1 MRARDGKTDNERIA
15 ELEAQAEFLTEQ
27 MHTTDDKSDVAK
39 LANAISQTHHMRTAI
54 EHLKLQRLK
63 SGGTEDEALDQL
75 PPAELAKRIDATTS
89 ELKKCRASLKAVK

>member
-54 EHLKLQRLK
+54 EHLKLMRK
-63 SGGTEDEALDQL
+63 KAGDPDADALDQL
-75 PPAELAKRIDATTS
+75 SAE
-89 ELKKCRASLKAVK
+89 ELKKRVDETITKLKAVK